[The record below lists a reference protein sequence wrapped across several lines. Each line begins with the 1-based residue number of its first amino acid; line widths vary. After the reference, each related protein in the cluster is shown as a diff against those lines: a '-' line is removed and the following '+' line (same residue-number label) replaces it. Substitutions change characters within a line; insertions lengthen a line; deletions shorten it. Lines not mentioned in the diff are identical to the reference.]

1 MLDLAVPSTVYLG
14 LYQYDLATGGDTLQ
28 PNQVG
33 TQMQTCLGDSTKC
46 NAFDDLQNYAKII
59 NFNKS
64 RTNEVITDNILEIE
78 QLMTMIC
85 TNKNSSAVTKAVCG
99 ESQNEIKQALSSLK
113 QSVNT
118 RAQLATIVSSVQ
130 KNIESIKPE
139 LLTTLKTNAKTY
151 QQSFKDYNTNI
162 VQASTKLTN
171 YAAAIQKNSKTIGGL
186 QQKIQLALKV
196 LNGEGNRLQSL
207 TKNLATYRA
216 QNAQHDQ
223 DRVPIGLPYLN
234 PFFTMSNRNYV
245 IMMLVFIVLLVIGIF
260 VYAFV
265 GRRSTV

>member
-1 MLDLAVPSTVYLG
+1 MPVSPVPSIVYLG
-14 LYQYDLATGGDTLQ
+14 PYQYDLATDNWKT
-28 PNQVG
+28 NSVG
-33 TQMQTCLGDSTKC
+33 MQMISCLNDSSKC
-46 NAFDDLQNYAKII
+46 NSFDLLQNYAKII
-59 NFNKS
+59 NFSQNTKNS
-64 RTNEVITDNILEIE
+64 YQTIADIQVIGDFLTNICSEKTNTAETKAICRASKNFKAGLRNLQASVKTREQLYNILSGILDQVDNI
-78 QLMTMIC
+78 
-85 TNKNSSAVTKAVCG
+85 
-99 ESQNEIKQALSSLK
+99 
-113 QSVNT
+113 
-118 RAQLATIVSSVQ
+118 
-130 KNIESIKPE
+130 KPQ
-139 LLTTLKTNAKTY
+139 LLTTLKTCAKTY
-151 QQSFKDYNTNI
+151 QQSLDDHNTKI
-162 VQASTKLTN
+162 VQATTKLTN
-171 YAAAIQKNSKTIGGL
+171 YVAAIETNSKTIGGL
-186 QQKIQLALKV
+186 QQKIKLALKV